1 MVDLQLDQ
9 IFLFNNNVFYQS
21 WNNDTKSY
29 FLLEYLLPSEDIED
43 INLLLQNSK
52 SIEDYDF
59 KEIIKKYDLEDF
71 IIVIIF
77 KNKNNYRALSKIK
90 LEDSFKIYNQEFKIT
105 NFSYVEEIKTILFSL
120 KNKYEDSWKLI
131 NQINTSIKLPLT
143 VSIDAK
149 EYSKIQN
156 LENVLNELD
165 LISSFK
171 IINFDN
177 QNVYYKLIYN
187 GSPNKFI
194 NEMKDKNIKI
204 NTENKI
210 WKIQ

>member
-1 MVDLQLDQ
+1 M
-9 IFLFNNNVFYQS
+9 
-21 WNNDTKSY
+21 
-29 FLLEYLLPSEDIED
+29 
-43 INLLLQNSK
+43 
-52 SIEDYDF
+52 
-59 KEIIKKYDLEDF
+59 KKL
-71 IIVIIF
+71 
-77 KNKNNYRALSKIK
+77 
-90 LEDSFKIYNQEFKIT
+90 
-105 NFSYVEEIKTILFSL
+105 KTILFSL
-120 KNKYEDSWKLI
+120 KNKYEDSWKVI

-156 LENVLNELD
+156 LENVINELD

-171 IINFDN
+171 ILNFDN